1 MQSSGGTDYYLPTKN
16 YEIMATRKNLLN
28 PQKLE
33 DRFREIYTDAVSG
46 WEIPEDLKE
55 SMVDEIDAAA
65 CASKDL
71 CLQQFEEYAF
81 KADTSIVGNFA
92 DIRLDYKR
100 EKPLGEMSYDRF
112 LELWTQDLISPETE
126 EKFQTWAQSWF
137 FTAFGTWG
145 FSYNFQNGVSEMLYW
160 YEKEEEEYAYA

>member
-1 MQSSGGTDYYLPTKN
+1 
-16 YEIMATRKNLLN
+16 MAKRNLIN
-28 PQKLE
+28 HQKLE
-33 DRFREIYTDAVSG
+33 DAFREIYTDAVSG
-46 WEIPEDLKE
+46 WEIPESLRE

-71 CLQQFEEYAF
+71 YIQKFEEYAF

-112 LELWTQDLISPETE
+112 LELWEQDLISDETS

-137 FTAFGTWG
+137 FTAFGTWI
-145 FSYNFQNGVSEMLYW
+145 FSYNFQTGVSEMIYAF
-160 YEKEEEEYAYA
+160 EKEEEEYAYA

>member
-1 MQSSGGTDYYLPTKN
+1 
-16 YEIMATRKNLLN
+16 MATRNLLN

-33 DRFREIYTDAVSG
+33 DAFREIYTDAVSG
-46 WEIPEDLKE
+46 WEIPESLRE

-71 CLQQFEEYAF
+71 YIQKFEEYAF

-112 LELWTQDLISPETE
+112 LELWEQDLISDETL
-126 EKFQTWAQSWF
+126 EKFQSWAQSWF
-137 FTAFGTWG
+137 FTAFGTWI
-145 FSYNFQNGVSEMLYW
+145 FSYNFQTGVSEMIYAF
-160 YEKEEEEYAYA
+160 EKEEEEYAYA

>member
-1 MQSSGGTDYYLPTKN
+1 
-16 YEIMATRKNLLN
+16 MATKRNLLN

-33 DRFREIYTDAVSG
+33 DAFREIYTESIAN
-46 WEIPEDLKE
+46 WNIPEDLRENVKE
-55 SMVDEIDAAA
+55 DVKAAA
-65 CASKDL
+65 FANTQIY
-71 CLQQFEEYAF
+71 LQKFEEYAF

-112 LELWTQDLISPETE
+112 LELWEQDLISDETL

-145 FSYNFQNGVSEMLYW
+145 FSYNFQTGVSEMLYS
-160 YEKEEEEYAYA
+160 YEEEEEEEYAYA

>member
-1 MQSSGGTDYYLPTKN
+1 
-16 YEIMATRKNLLN
+16 MATKRNLLN

-33 DRFREIYTDAVSG
+33 DKFREIYTDAISE
-46 WEIPEDLKE
+46 WEIPTTL
-55 SMVDEIDAAA
+55 DEIKEEISAAA

-71 CLQQFEEYAF
+71 YIQQFEEYAF

-112 LELWTQDLISPETE
+112 LELWEQDLISDETL

-145 FSYNFQNGVSEMLYW
+145 FSYNFQTGVSEMIYDL
-160 YEKEEEEYAYA
+160 EKDKEEYAYA

>member
-1 MQSSGGTDYYLPTKN
+1 
-16 YEIMATRKNLLN
+16 MAKRNLLN

-33 DRFREIYTDAVSG
+33 DRFREIYTDAISG
-46 WEIPEDLKE
+46 WEIPESLRE
-55 SMVDEIDAAA
+55 SMVDEISAAA

-71 CLQQFEEYAF
+71 YIQKFEEYAF
-81 KADTSIVGNFA
+81 KADTSIIGNFS
-92 DIRLDYKR
+92 DIRLDFVK

-112 LELWTQDLISPETE
+112 LELWEQDLISDETL

-145 FSYNFQNGVSEMLYW
+145 FSYNFQTGVSEMIYDF
-160 YEKEEEEYAYA
+160 EKKEEEYAYA

>member
-1 MQSSGGTDYYLPTKN
+1 
-16 YEIMATRKNLLN
+16 MATRRTLIN
-28 PQKLE
+28 PQTFE
-33 DRFREIYTDAVSG
+33 GRFREIYTDAVSG
-46 WEIPEDLKE
+46 WEIPESLRE

-71 CLQQFEEYAF
+71 YIQKFEEYAF

-112 LELWTQDLISPETE
+112 LELWEQDLISDETL
-126 EKFQTWAQSWF
+126 EKFQSWAQSWF
-137 FTAFGTWG
+137 FTAFGTCG
-145 FSYNFQNGVSEMLYW
+145 FSYNFHTGISEMLYS

>member
-1 MQSSGGTDYYLPTKN
+1 
-16 YEIMATRKNLLN
+16 MAKRNLLN

-33 DRFREIYTDAVSG
+33 DRFREIYTDAISG
-46 WEIPEDLKE
+46 WEIPESLRE

-71 CLQQFEEYAF
+71 YIQKFEEYAF

-112 LELWTQDLISPETE
+112 LELWEQDLISDETL

-145 FSYNFQNGVSEMLYW
+145 FSYNFQTGVSEMIYAL
-160 YEKEEEEYAYA
+160 EKEEEEYAYA